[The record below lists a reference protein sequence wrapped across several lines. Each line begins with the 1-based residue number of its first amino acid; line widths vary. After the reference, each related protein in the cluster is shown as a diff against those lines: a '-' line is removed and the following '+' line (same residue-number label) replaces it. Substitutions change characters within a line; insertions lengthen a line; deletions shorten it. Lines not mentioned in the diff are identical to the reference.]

1 MSTKSLIW
9 LFIFAMII
17 GGTAAGIFYSQTYAS
32 GVSSNAMDGM
42 NMETDEMS
50 LEADGMSMEDTSA
63 ANEHL
68 NHNSSNTTATEDD
81 TLSEEI
87 TEPSPSPEAEPAISQ
102 EGNNSNNT
110 LNTETSTNELLQ
122 LQPKAGQ
129 PVKGFNLTAME
140 RNLEIAKGVTLP
152 VWTYNGSV
160 PGQEIRVT
168 QGDFVTVTLKNE
180 LKVPVTI
187 HWHGYPVSSEMD
199 GVPGV
204 SQDAVLPG
212 QTFTYSFSADVA
224 GTYWYHSHQES
235 SKQVDKGLYGALIV
249 EPKDTVKPDKDYT
262 LLLDEWI
269 KDEDAANDQGMAG
282 MSGMAGMTSMSEEE
296 MMSTLYSVY
305 TVNGKSGSMITPLEA
320 KVGDTVRLRLIN
332 AGYRSHAIHLPG
344 EFKVISTDGQDIE
357 EPAILKNQLVTVAP
371 GERYDIEF
379 TVSSPENFTIDAH
392 DENKFNEQLVIPVKI
407 TGSNGKVKAVQ
418 HTNLKEF
425 DLFSYGKPAVEAAS
439 TAPEKF
445 AVDYTAVLNS
455 KMDGDQQL
463 YTINDK
469 VFSEQTTLQVKTGDN
484 VKVTFINEG
493 DVDHPMHLHGQFFQ
507 VVEKN
512 GVKVKSRIMKD
523 TVLVKPGE
531 KIVITFKADNPGNWM
546 IHCHE
551 LHHAAAGMAQQ
562 LVYTD
567 FVSSYTPDP
576 SKADNKPE

>member
-17 GGTAAGIFYSQTYAS
+17 GGTAAGIFYSQTSAS
-32 GVSSNAMDGM
+32 STSSSAMNGM
-42 NMETDEMS
+42 N
-50 LEADGMSMEDTSA
+50 MEDTSA
-63 ANEHL
+63 VDEHM
-68 NHNSSNTTATEDD
+68 NHDTSSTGASVND
-81 TLSEEI
+81 TMSEE
-87 TEPSPSPEAEPAISQ
+87 TPEPSPSPEADITTSQ
-102 EGNNSNNT
+102 EVSSNPNDT
-110 LNTETSTNELLQ
+110 LNGDNLSNELIN
-122 LQPKAGQ
+122 LQPKPGQ

-140 RNLEIAKGVTLP
+140 SNLQITEGVTLP
-152 VWTYNGSV
+152 VWTYNGAV

-168 QGDFVTVTLKNE
+168 QGDFVKVTLKND

-187 HWHGYPVSSEMD
+187 HWHGYPVSSETD

-212 QTFTYSFSADVA
+212 ETFTYSFSADVA

-235 SKQVDKGLYGALIV
+235 SEQVDKGLYGALIV
-249 EPKDTVKPDKDYT
+249 EPKDAVRPDKDYT

-269 KDEDAANDQGMAG
+269 NPEDASNAPGSTDMAG
-282 MSGMAGMTSMSEEE
+282 MEGMAGMTDPTSMSDEE
-296 MMSTLYSVY
+296 MMSSMYNIY

-332 AGYRSHAIHLPG
+332 AGYRSHAIHIPG
-344 EFKVISTDGQDIE
+344 EFKVVSTDGQDIE
-357 EPAILKNQLVTVAP
+357 EPTTLQNQLVTVAP

-379 TVSSPENFTIDAH
+379 KINSPEDFTIDAH
-392 DENKFNEQLVIPVKI
+392 DDNKYNDQLVIPFKVA
-407 TGSNGKVKAVQ
+407 GSNGKVKAVQ
-418 HTNLKEF
+418 HTDLTGF
-425 DLFSYGKPAVEAAS
+425 DLFSYGKPAAKAGAAPAE
-439 TAPEKF
+439 TYALE
-445 AVDYTAVLNS
+445 YTAVLNS
-455 KMDGDQQL
+455 KMSGDQQV

-469 VFSEQTTLQVKTGDN
+469 VFSELPALKAKTGDN
-484 VKVTFINEG
+484 VKITFINDGE
-493 DVDHPMHLHGQFFQ
+493 VDHPMHVHGHFFR
-507 VVEKN
+507 VLEKN
-512 GVKVKSRIMKD
+512 GVKVNSTLMKD

-531 KIVITFKADNPGNWM
+531 KIVITFKADNPGSWM

-562 LVYTD
+562 LVYSD